1 VPASNPSSDLEYE
14 HGIEKADVLKSYY
27 LTIIKSTK
35 RNKNGVKNRTG
46 QNNQVTVKL
55 FVFDKLQKNRT
66 PQKGAYIF
74 SLLNYLGSKKIVSD
88 TLADQE
94 V

>member
-27 LTIIKSTK
+27 LTTIKSTK

-66 PQKGAYIF
+66 IVFKAIRRPKAPD
-74 SLLNYLGSKKIVSD
+74 SLF
-88 TLADQE
+88 TF
-94 V
+94 